1 MGWPTPANRQL
12 RFQPSRGTCGL
23 ACRTAS
29 EGRWRLGAR
38 RCREAAMDLYALVKT
53 LHIVSATIVFGTGIG
68 IANFMFFGHRS
79 GLARE
84 RAFAA
89 RMTVKADFLF
99 TLPSVIVQPVS
110 GAWLIWHAGFLW
122 TDYWLVLTCGLYLLA
137 GACWVPVVI
146 IQMRM
151 KGILEA
157 HMRGGA
163 FNEATYHRL
172 YFLWFALGWP
182 A

>member
-1 MGWPTPANRQL
+1 
-12 RFQPSRGTCGL
+12 
-23 ACRTAS
+23 
-29 EGRWRLGAR
+29 
-38 RCREAAMDLYALVKT
+38 MDPYPLVKT

-79 GLARE
+79 PVAQE

-110 GAWLIWHAGFLW
+110 GAWLVWHDGFPW
-122 TDYWLVLTCGLYLLA
+122 NDYWLVLTYGLYLLA
-137 GACWVPVVI
+137 GVCWVPVVL

-151 KGILEA
+151 KAMLA
-157 HMRGGA
+157 AQSRGAA
-163 FNEATYHRL
+163 FDVAAYSRL
-172 YFLWFALGWP
+172 FRLWFALGWP
-182 A
+182 AFGGLLVIFWLMVTKPTW